1 MRLKNGLFEINKSN
15 NYNSNSRPGAA
26 ASCAPKQHNKICVCR
41 DK

>member
-26 ASCAPKQHNKICVCR
+26 AS
-41 DK
+41 